1 MKKHE
6 IINKLSRKF
15 NRTTMR
21 VKKYSPE
28 ILLVTGIVGT
38 VASAVMACKA
48 TTKVNDIIE
57 ATKNN
62 VDIIHDSVERGNVP
76 MKNEDGEYSTVPY
89 NEEDGKKDLTII
101 YAQTG
106 MSLVKL
112 YAPSVILGVASIS
125 FILASH
131 NIIHKRNAA
140 LSAAY
145 AIVDKDFK
153 TYRNRLIERFGEELD
168 KELKYNIKAK
178 QIEEVVGQD
187 SDGND
192 IIKTE
197 TVNVADPNLNSSY
210 ARFFDE
216 TCTGWTRDADYNLMF
231 LRQMQNWANDKL
243 KSQGHLYL
251 NEVYKM
257 LGIPESK
264 AGQIVGWI
272 YDEENPTGDNFVDFG
287 IYDLHNPQKRLFV
300 NGREKSILLDFNVD
314 GDIWSLM
321 A

>member
-6 IINKLSRKF
+6 IVNTLSRKL
-15 NRTTMR
+15 NRTGMR
-21 VKKYSPE
+21 IKKYSPE

-38 VASAVMACKA
+38 VASAVLACKA
-48 TTKVNDIIE
+48 TTKVSAIIE
-57 ATKNN
+57 STKTN
-62 VDIIHDSVERGNVP
+62 VDIIHESVERGNVP
-76 MKNEDGEYSTVPY
+76 IKNEDGGHSVVTYT
-89 NEEDGKKDLTII
+89 EEDGKKDLTII

-106 MSLVKL
+106 MSFVKL
-112 YAPSVILGVASIS
+112 YGPAVALGVASIS
-125 FILASH
+125 CILASH

-145 AIVDKDFK
+145 AIVDRDFK
-153 TYRNRLIERFGEELD
+153 NYRNRVIERFGEELD

-178 QIEEVVGQD
+178 QVEEVTVD
-187 SDGND
+187 ENGNEIVKAD
-192 IIKTE
+192 I
-197 TVNVADPNLNSSY
+197 VNVADPDLTSSY

-300 NGREKSILLDFNVD
+300 NGHEKSILLDFNVD
-314 GDIWSLM
+314 GDIWSMM